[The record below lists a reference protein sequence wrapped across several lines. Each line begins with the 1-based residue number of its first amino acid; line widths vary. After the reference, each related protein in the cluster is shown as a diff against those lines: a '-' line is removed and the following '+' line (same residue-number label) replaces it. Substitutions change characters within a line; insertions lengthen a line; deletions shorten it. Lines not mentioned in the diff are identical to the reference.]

1 MWGSFWLVLGSCWI
15 GCAKPAPQ
23 TPAQFESPPARVEVG
38 KDVSMEEP
46 RLGAE
51 EP

>member
-1 MWGSFWLVLGSCWI
+1 MWGISWLVLGICWI
-15 GCAKPAPQ
+15 GCARPIPR
-23 TPAQFESPPARVEVG
+23 TPIPFESPPARMEVG
-38 KDVSMEEP
+38 KDANVEEP